1 MEQAGQRM
9 RRFGHGGSSR
19 WSGQDRKREC
29 TAGDARTPGLA
40 AAIGAPMGYAAPRAD
55 PSTDPEERVVHV
67 QNGGFRLSAT
77 DLSRYLACQ
86 HLTELDRSV
95 AEGRRSASR
104 WSDPRRAIL
113 LERGLQHESA
123 YVRALRESG
132 KRVVEPGP
140 EAGSQAVVEAMRSG
154 ADVITQAVL
163 HEEIWGGRADL
174 LLRVE
179 EESALG
185 RWSYEVADT
194 KLAHETRGGTVLQ
207 LCVYSALLE
216 RLIERKPTRM
226 HVVRPGP
233 GFPTDSFRVSDYEAY
248 FRSIRNRLSE
258 HLANGP
264 SETYPN
270 KVSHCDVCEWWHACD
285 AQRRRDDHLSLV
297 AGMLNHQIEHVKRH
311 GAATLREFAQ
321 RPFEEFPRPRTG
333 SREALQ
339 KSWEQAR
346 IQLRGR
352 KDGSPAHE
360 LLPLEPGR
368 GLFRLPEPSPGDLFF
383 DFEGDP
389 FVDGGGLEYLFG
401 FAMTEE
407 PETTATGQMSRTT
420 ARERA
425 GHVDDVTGGTSPRWT
440 YRGLWALTRAEEK
453 RALEQFLDFAI
464 ARWEEHPGMHIY
476 HYTPY
481 ERAALER
488 LVGRHAT
495 RSAELDRLLRGERL
509 VDLHAVTRQ
518 ALRASVEKYSLKDL
532 EPFFEFSRR
541 TDLGDASRALRRVE
555 SVLELGSD
563 PRDEEEALE
572 TVRSYNEE
580 DCLATAALRAW
591 LERIRSEQI
600 ERGNEIPRLALLTGD
615 PSQKADAKERET
627 AAVFAAL
634 IQGIPEDPTERSDEE
649 AATWLLAH
657 LLDYFN
663 REEKCAWWEY
673 FRVRE
678 MEHEDLLLERSALAG
693 LVFEESEGGTAA
705 CPVHRYRF
713 PPQETGITK
722 DDELHEVGGDAIG
735 AVVRIDPVRGSI
747 SIKKRTGCAS
757 RHPAAV
763 HLKSVV
769 FSSPLDKSLLTLGR
783 WVAEN
788 GIGANGPWSAARDLL
803 LRRPPRFVEAVPSV
817 ERDDES
823 MRSRGQLELHLD
835 GTDSPS
841 VAKRGVNP
849 GAEGESARSLRAH
862 GESAQEAAVRLARGL
877 NAGVL
882 AIQGPPGTGKTVTG
896 ARMIAELAA
905 SGAKVGVT
913 AVSHQVIRNLLTKTR
928 NHWAETRDDAPPPF
942 VHKSKPADGDPDWLE
957 VTASNEA
964 AVAAAS
970 AGAITGGTAWLW
982 AREDMESVLDYLFID
997 EAGQMSLAHVLAA
1010 SRAARNLILL
1020 GDPRQLQQPQRGAHP
1035 EGAEVSALS
1044 HLLGRGDTI
1053 PPHLGLF
1060 LETTWRLAPS
1070 ICSFTSEL
1078 YYENRLAAHSAV
1090 TRQSV
1095 VASGDLS
1102 GTGLIFVPVEHQAN
1116 QSRSDEEVDVVRRLL
1131 DRLVE
1136 TGTGWIDALGE
1147 TRPLGLGDILVVA
1160 PYNAQV
1166 AALLSS
1172 LPSGARVGT
1181 VDKFQGQEAAVVIY
1195 SMTSS
1200 SASDAPRG
1208 MDFLFDPH
1216 RLNVA
1221 TSRARCLC
1229 ILVASPAVFRP
1240 DCKTPKQMRFANG
1253 LCRFLELAR
1262 EVRA

>member
-1 MEQAGQRM
+1 ML
-9 RRFGHGGSSR
+9 H
-19 WSGQDRKREC
+19 RE
-29 TAGDARTPGLA
+29 RIHP
-40 AAIGAPMGYAAPRAD
+40 
-55 PSTDPEERVVHV
+55 PSPEERVVHV
-67 QNGGFRLSAT
+67 RNGCFRLSAT

-95 AEGRRSASR
+95 AEGRRSASA

-132 KRVVEPGP
+132 KRVVELGP
-140 EAGSQAVVEAMRSG
+140 EAGSEAVAEAMRSR

-185 RWSYEVADT
+185 AWSYEVADT

-216 RLIERKPTRM
+216 GLIERKPTRM

-233 GFPTDSFRVSDYEAY
+233 GFPIDSFRVADYEAY
-248 FRSIRNRLSE
+248 FRSIQKRLAE
-258 HLANGP
+258 HLAHGP

-270 KVSHCDVCEWWHACD
+270 KVSHCDVCEWWQACD

-297 AGMLNHQIEHVKRH
+297 AGMLPHQIEHVKRH
-311 GAATLREFAQ
+311 GSPTLAQFAE
-321 RPFEEFPRPRTG
+321 RPFEDFPRPRTG
-333 SREALQ
+333 SREALE

-352 KDGSPAHE
+352 REGAPAHE

-401 FAMTEE
+401 FAMTEDAAE
-407 PETTATGQMSRTT
+407 GTTTCESSSAT
-420 ARERA
+420 ARERTSPAREDVA
-425 GHVDDVTGGTSPRWT
+425 GGSSPRWA

-464 ARWEEHPGMHIY
+464 ARWEKHAGMHIY

-495 RSAELDRLLRGERL
+495 RAAELDRLLRGERL

-518 ALRASVEKYSLKDL
+518 TLRASVEKYSLKDL
-532 EPFFEFSRR
+532 EPFFEFRR
-541 TDLGDASRALRRVE
+541 RMDLGDASRALRRVE
-555 SVLELGSD
+555 SILELGSD
-563 PRDEEEALE
+563 LRDEEEALE

-580 DCLATAALRAW
+580 DCLATAALRDW

-600 ERGNEIPRLALLTGD
+600 DRGNEIPRPELLTGD
-615 PSQKADAKERET
+615 PSQKSNAKEQET

-634 IQGIPEDPTERSDEE
+634 IDGIPEESNERSDEE

-657 LLDYFN
+657 LLDYFS

-693 LVFEESEGGTAA
+693 LVFEENEGGTAA
-705 CPVHRYRF
+705 CPVQRYRF

-722 DDELHEVGGDAIG
+722 EDELHEVGGDAIG
-735 AVVRIDPVRGSI
+735 TVVRIDPVRGSI
-747 SIKKRTGCAS
+747 SIKRRTGCAG
-757 RHPAAV
+757 RRPAAV

-769 FSSPLDKSLLTLGR
+769 FSSPLDKSLLELGR

-788 GIGANGPWSAARDLL
+788 GIGTEGPWSAARELL
-803 LRRPPRFVEAVPSV
+803 LRRPPRFGVVV
-817 ERDDES
+817 RDGGRGNES
-823 MRSRGQLELHLD
+823 SPDLARRKLHLD
-835 GTDSPS
+835 GGDLPAVSKCS
-841 VAKRGVNP
+841 SN
-849 GAEGESARSLRAH
+849 LRADD
-862 GESAQEAAVRLARGL
+862 EPAQDAAVRLARAL
-877 NAGVL
+877 NGGVL

-905 SGAKVGVT
+905 SGASVGVT

-928 NHWAETRDDAPPPF
+928 NHWAETRADAPPRI
-942 VHKSKPADGDPDWLE
+942 VHKNKPADGDPDWLE
-957 VTASNEA
+957 VTASNEV
-964 AVAAAS
+964 AVAAA
-970 AGAITGGTAWLW
+970 AVGAITGGTAWLW
-982 AREDMESVLDYLFID
+982 AREDAESVLDYLFID

-1010 SRAARNLILL
+1010 SRAARNLVLL

-1044 HLLGRGDTI
+1044 HLLGGRDTI

-1078 YYENRLAAHSAV
+1078 YYENRLAAHPTV
-1090 TRQSV
+1090 TRQAV
-1095 VASGDLS
+1095 LISGDLA
-1102 GTGLIFVPVEHQAN
+1102 GTGPIFVPVEHQAN
-1116 QSRSDEEVDVVRRLL
+1116 QSRSDEEVNVVRHLL

-1136 TGTGWIDALGE
+1136 SGSRWIDARGE

-1166 AALLSS
+1166 AALIAA

-1262 EVRA
+1262 KVQA